1 MGCTQVESK
10 KPMRASQTVTVTQK
24 AESAN
29 PIKSKGANPS
39 AKREE
44 PKPIEVKEESKPV
57 QKPTFNLDVNEPE
70 MVKISIPVTN
80 NKKWE
85 RDFPR
90 DSLIKD
96 IVEQY
101 KKDMSGDFTGDNE
114 IVWKCNDSPMN
125 LDDKLDTLIP
135 KDSQKIDLNIQY
147 DIKGLPS
154 VQSQI
159 EDEVDRVAKPL
170 SNPFEVFIFSK
181 KEKMC
186 QTVGFDEDVIQKNE
200 LNYYSGFSSYCN
212 GCNKLYISGGQNQQ
226 EIPLGHFWTIDLNTK
241 EVETHPT
248 GMNPKKQHSMIYIP
262 KQYVFIVGGNS
273 EDTFYYDTESKSFV
287 NWAPL
292 NIKRVE
298 PALAFVNNKYIYAFN
313 NLRINQKNTVITFE
327 RTNLRGEPLWEVITP
342 DYEEAM
348 THAFKQKFFSVCPIE
363 KDRIIFLGG
372 NMDNSEGEIE
382 HPSYFIYDTKNNM
395 VSQSL
400 IPFKE
405 FNFAEK
411 NFFPLT
417 ENTWFNIPSFNR
429 TTPKIVMFNKQ
440 SNRINDIL
448 FEPGAV
454 TPDLVDENIDYDD
467 GMMKNFK
474 LSQSVMPKMTTKRY
488 NYNMPKFNFADF
500 QRDSPK
506 AVPTVKANYQ
516 VNHSTIEVKDIPLVV
531 EPIKFESPKLTPI
544 DIQTNQIEEV
554 NVKPATLKSKRVPTK
569 PKEVESKEI
578 AVQSVEVKSNPI
590 QVEKPTIVQEQPVQ
604 TILPKKTIDFQKVD
618 PSQELLERYNYQGKE
633 DVDKADLAKSNEVIV
648 EVPEPINV
656 DVVKPELKGK
666 APVLK
671 TKKPFVIG
679 EEYISDNH
687 QEDIPAVTFNKSKV
701 ELNNSGEVLRSSIIA
716 KNRSMIK
723 KSNLPS
729 VYRSHAQGM
738 NKITLSN
745 NFDKSQIGDLKSS
758 VNVGMAG
765 KKNSSRI
772 VQ

>member
-10 KPMRASQTVTVTQK
+10 KPMRTSQTVTVTQK
-24 AESAN
+24 AEPVN

-44 PKPIEVKEESKPV
+44 PNSIEAKEDPKQEK
-57 QKPTFNLDVNEPE
+57 KPTVNIDVKEPE

-85 RDFPR
+85 KDFPR

-101 KKDMSGDFTGDNE
+101 KKDMSADFTGDNE

-125 LDDKLDTLIP
+125 LDAKLETLIP

-147 DIKGLPS
+147 DIKGLP
-154 VQSQI
+154 VIQSQI
-159 EDEVDRVAKPL
+159 EDEVDRVGKPL
-170 SNPFEVFIFSK
+170 CNPFEVFIFSK

-200 LNYYSGFSSYCN
+200 LNYYSEFSSYCN
-212 GCNKLYISGGQNQQ
+212 GCNKLYISGGQTKQ
-226 EIPLGHFWTIDLNTK
+226 EIPLGNFWTIDLNTK
-241 EVETHPT
+241 EVEKHPT

-273 EDTFYYDTESKSFV
+273 EETFYYDTESKSFV

-313 NLRINQKNTVITFE
+313 NLRINQNNTVITFE

-342 DYEEAM
+342 DYDQAM
-348 THAFKQKFFSVCPIE
+348 THAFKQKFFSVCPME
-363 KDRIIFLGG
+363 KDRILFLGG

-382 HPSYFIYDTKNNM
+382 HPACFIYDTKNNM

-440 SNRINDIL
+440 SHRINDIL

-474 LSQSVMPKMTTKRY
+474 LSQSVMPKMTTKKY
-488 NYNMPKFNFADF
+488 NYNMPRFNFADF
-500 QRDSPK
+500 QRESPQ
-506 AVPTVKANYQ
+506 AVPTVKAKYQ
-516 VNHSTIEVKDIPLVV
+516 NRSAIEVKETPLVV
-531 EPIKFESPKLTPI
+531 EPIKIESPKLTPI
-544 DIQTNQIEEV
+544 DIQANPTEEV
-554 NVKPATLKSKRVPTK
+554 NVKPGTLKSKRVPTK
-569 PKEVESKEI
+569 PKEVETKEI
-578 AVQSVEVKSNPI
+578 LVPPVEVKSNPI
-590 QVEKPTIVQEQPVQ
+590 EVEKPKIIVQEQPVK
-604 TILPKKTIDFQKVD
+604 TILPKKTLDFKKVE
-618 PSQELLERYNYQGKE
+618 PSQDLLERYNYQGKE
-633 DVDKADLAKSNEVIV
+633 DIDKADLAKSSEVIV

-666 APVLK
+666 GPALK

-687 QEDIPAVTFNKSKV
+687 QEEIPAITFNKKKV

-716 KNRSMIK
+716 KNRSMLK

-729 VYRSHAQGM
+729 VYRSDIQGM
-738 NKITLSN
+738 NKITISH

>member
-10 KPMRASQTVTVTQK
+10 KPMRTSQTVTVTQK
-24 AESAN
+24 AEPVN

-44 PKPIEVKEESKPV
+44 PNSIEAKEDPKQEK
-57 QKPTFNLDVNEPE
+57 KPTVNIDVKEPE

-85 RDFPR
+85 KDFPR

-101 KKDMSGDFTGDNE
+101 KKDMSADFTGDNE

-125 LDDKLDTLIP
+125 LDAKLETLIP

-147 DIKGLPS
+147 DIKGLP
-154 VQSQI
+154 VIQSQI
-159 EDEVDRVAKPL
+159 EDEVDRVGKPL

-200 LNYYSGFSSYCN
+200 LNYYSEFSSYCN
-212 GCNKLYISGGQNQQ
+212 GCNKLYISGGQTKQ
-226 EIPLGHFWTIDLNTK
+226 EIPLGNFWTIDLNTK
-241 EVETHPT
+241 EVEKHPT

-273 EDTFYYDTESKSFV
+273 EETFYYDTESKSFV

-313 NLRINQKNTVITFE
+313 NLRINQNNTVITFE

-342 DYEEAM
+342 DYDQAM
-348 THAFKQKFFSVCPIE
+348 THAFKQKFFSVCPME
-363 KDRIIFLGG
+363 KDRILFLGG

-382 HPSYFIYDTKNNM
+382 HPACFIYDTKNNM

-440 SNRINDIL
+440 SHRINDIL

-474 LSQSVMPKMTTKRY
+474 LSQSVMPKMTTKKY
-488 NYNMPKFNFADF
+488 NYNMPRFNFADF
-500 QRDSPK
+500 QRESPQ
-506 AVPTVKANYQ
+506 AVPTVKAKYQ
-516 VNHSTIEVKDIPLVV
+516 NRSTIEDKETPLVV
-531 EPIKFESPKLTPI
+531 EPIKIESPKLTPI
-544 DIQTNQIEEV
+544 DIQANPTEEV
-554 NVKPATLKSKRVPTK
+554 NVKPVTLKSKRVPTK
-569 PKEVESKEI
+569 HKEVETKEI
-578 AVQSVEVKSNPI
+578 LVPPIEVKSNPI
-590 QVEKPTIVQEQPVQ
+590 EVEKPKIIVQEQPVK
-604 TILPKKTIDFQKVD
+604 TILPKKTLEFKKVE
-618 PSQELLERYNYQGKE
+618 PSQDLLERYNYQGKE
-633 DVDKADLAKSNEVIV
+633 DIDKADLAKSSEVIV

-666 APVLK
+666 GPALK
-671 TKKPFVIG
+671 NKKPFVIG

-687 QEDIPAVTFNKSKV
+687 QEEIPAITFNKKKV

-716 KNRSMIK
+716 KNRSMLK

-729 VYRSHAQGM
+729 VYRSDIQGM
-738 NKITLSN
+738 NKITISH

>member
-24 AESAN
+24 AEPVN

-44 PKPIEVKEESKPV
+44 PNSIEAKEDPKQEK
-57 QKPTFNLDVNEPE
+57 KPTVNIDVKEPE

-85 RDFPR
+85 KDFPR

-101 KKDMSGDFTGDNE
+101 KKDMSADFTGDNE

-125 LDDKLDTLIP
+125 LDAKLETLIP

-147 DIKGLPS
+147 DIKGLP
-154 VQSQI
+154 VIQSQI
-159 EDEVDRVAKPL
+159 EDEVDRVGKPL

-200 LNYYSGFSSYCN
+200 LNYYSEFSSYCN
-212 GCNKLYISGGQNQQ
+212 GCNKLYISGGQTKQ
-226 EIPLGHFWTIDLNTK
+226 EIPLGNFWTIDLNTK
-241 EVETHPT
+241 EVEKHPT

-273 EDTFYYDTESKSFV
+273 EETFYYDTESKSFV

-313 NLRINQKNTVITFE
+313 NLRINQNNTVITFE
-327 RTNLRGEPLWEVITP
+327 RTNLRGEPFWEVITP
-342 DYEEAM
+342 DYDQAM
-348 THAFKQKFFSVCPIE
+348 THAFKQKFFSVCPME
-363 KDRIIFLGG
+363 KDRILFLGG

-382 HPSYFIYDTKNNM
+382 HPACFIYDTKNNM

-440 SNRINDIL
+440 SHRINDIL

-488 NYNMPKFNFADF
+488 NYNMPRFNFADF
-500 QRDSPK
+500 QRESPQ
-506 AVPTVKANYQ
+506 AVPTVKAKYQ
-516 VNHSTIEVKDIPLVV
+516 NRSTIEDKETPLVV
-531 EPIKFESPKLTPI
+531 EPIKIESPKLTPI
-544 DIQTNQIEEV
+544 DIQANPTEEV
-554 NVKPATLKSKRVPTK
+554 NVKPGTLKSKRVPTK
-569 PKEVESKEI
+569 PKEVETKEI
-578 AVQSVEVKSNPI
+578 LVPPVEVKSNPI
-590 QVEKPTIVQEQPVQ
+590 EVEKPKIIVQEQPVK
-604 TILPKKTIDFQKVD
+604 TILPKKTLDFKKVE
-618 PSQELLERYNYQGKE
+618 PSQDLLERYNYQGKE
-633 DVDKADLAKSNEVIV
+633 DIDKADLAKSSEVIV

-666 APVLK
+666 GPALK

-687 QEDIPAVTFNKSKV
+687 QEEIPAITFNKKKV

-716 KNRSMIK
+716 KNRSMLK

-729 VYRSHAQGM
+729 VYRSDIQGM
-738 NKITLSN
+738 NKITISH